1 MTTKP
6 AVPRSKAWTLFH
18 ADGTP
23 ATREEILRV
32 SSLLMSRAHRKG
44 AALTSPQLTAG
55 WMQGRLHDLEHEV
68 FEVIHL
74 DNHHRIIGP
83 HRIATGTIDS
93 ASVYPREVVKA
104 ALAANAAAVILVHNH
119 PSGCTDPSGADRRLT
134 DRLRTALQ
142 TVDIRVL
149 DHVIV
154 SSEGYF
160 SFAEKGL
167 L

>member
-1 MTTKP
+1 MTT
-6 AVPRSKAWTLFH
+6 SLFH

-23 ATREEILRV
+23 ATREEILRI

-68 FEVIHL
+68 FEVVHL
-74 DNHHRIIGP
+74 DSQHRVLGP
-83 HRIATGTIDS
+83 HRISTGTIDS
-93 ASVYPREVVKA
+93 ASVHPREVVKA

-119 PSGCTDPSGADRRLT
+119 PSGCTDPSDADRHLT
-134 DRLRTALQ
+134 NRLRTALQ

-154 SSEGYF
+154 SSEGYY